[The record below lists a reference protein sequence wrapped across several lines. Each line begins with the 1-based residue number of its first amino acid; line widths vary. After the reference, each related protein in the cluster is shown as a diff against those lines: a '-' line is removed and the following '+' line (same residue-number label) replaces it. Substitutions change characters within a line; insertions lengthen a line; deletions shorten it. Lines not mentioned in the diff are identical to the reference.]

1 MEANNAVVAVADA
14 AVRSIV
20 VERRRRR
27 SRRFNLGELGSQH
40 PPIERLPLRLAV
52 TVSPD
57 DELERVGKQRAA
69 HSKAEEAVL
78 TRRRHRS
85 DLPRN
90 ARRVPNRHLS
100 ATGHRVGLSRAR
112 WRSNG
117 CSARPPDLRAAPT
130 PRPLNSRRIP
140 TLGPRKRDHNCCNS
154 GHD

>member
-1 MEANNAVVAVADA
+1 MYGMGWERSNNAVVAVADA

-69 HSKAEEAVL
+69 HSKAEEAV
-78 TRRRHRS
+78 R
-85 DLPRN
+85 
-90 ARRVPNRHLS
+90 
-100 ATGHRVGLSRAR
+100 
-112 WRSNG
+112 
-117 CSARPPDLRAAPT
+117 
-130 PRPLNSRRIP
+130 
-140 TLGPRKRDHNCCNS
+140 
-154 GHD
+154 